1 MSASTQ
7 SSLVKVNEATQSA
20 WPATR
25 KMELVLEGWLK
36 HRPITELCREVG
48 ISPARYYEWRQ
59 QFINAAR
66 MGLAH
71 PEAER
76 RALEERLGQ
85 LEAENAILQRQARI
99 FQELCVA
106 D

>member
-7 SSLVKVNEATQSA
+7 SLLVRVNKATQSS
-20 WPATR
+20 WPAAC
-25 KMELVLEGWLK
+25 KMDLVLEGWLK
-36 HRPITELCREVG
+36 HRPITELCRKVG

-59 QFINAAR
+59 QFIKAAQ

-76 RALEERLGQ
+76 HTLEERLGQ
-85 LEAENAILQRQARI
+85 LEAENVVLQRRARV

>member
-7 SSLVKVNEATQSA
+7 SSWVKVNQATQPT
-20 WPATR
+20 WPAAR
-25 KMELVLEGWLK
+25 KMDLVLEGWLK
-36 HRPITELCREVG
+36 HRPIRELCREVG
-48 ISPARYYEWRQ
+48 ISPARYYEWRH
-59 QFINAAR
+59 QFIKAAQ

-76 RALEERLGQ
+76 RALEERLRQ
-85 LEAENAILQRQARI
+85 LEVENAILQRRARV
-99 FQELCVA
+99 FQELCVV

>member
-7 SSLVKVNEATQSA
+7 SSWVKVNEATQPS
-20 WPATR
+20 WPAAR
-25 KMELVLEGWLK
+25 KMDLVLEGWLK
-36 HRPITELCREVG
+36 HRSVRELCREVD
-48 ISPARYYEWRQ
+48 ISPARYYEWRH
-59 QFINAAR
+59 QFIQAAQ

-71 PEAER
+71 PETER

-85 LEAENAILQRQARI
+85 LEAENAILQRRARV
-99 FQELCVA
+99 FQELCVV

>member
-1 MSASTQ
+1 MSTAAQ
-7 SSLVKVNEATQSA
+7 SPQVKVNEATQQPWSA
-20 WPATR
+20 AR
-25 KMELVLEGWLK
+25 KIDLVLEAWLK
-36 HRPITELCREVG
+36 HRQVRELCLEAG
-48 ISPARYYEWRQ
+48 ISSARYYKWRQ
-59 QFINAAR
+59 QFIDAAR

-76 RALEERLGQ
+76 RALEERLRQ
-85 LEAENAILQRQARI
+85 LEAENAVLQRRARV

>member
-1 MSASTQ
+1 MSTSTQ
-7 SSLVKVNEATQSA
+7 SSLVKVNEATQPS
-20 WPATR
+20 WPAAR
-25 KMELVLEGWLK
+25 KMDLVLEGWLK

-59 QFINAAR
+59 QFIDAAR
-66 MGLAH
+66 IGLAH

-76 RALEERLGQ
+76 HSLEERLGQ
-85 LEAENAILQRQARI
+85 LEVENAVLQRRARV
-99 FQELCVA
+99 FQELCVV

>member
-1 MSASTQ
+1 MSTSTQ
-7 SSLVKVNEATQSA
+7 SSLVKVNETTQPA
-20 WPATR
+20 WPAAR
-25 KMELVLEGWLK
+25 KMDLVLEGWLK
-36 HRPITELCREVG
+36 HRPIRELCREVG

-59 QFINAAR
+59 QFIEAAQ

-71 PEAER
+71 PETER
-76 RALEERLGQ
+76 HSLEERLEQ
-85 LEAENAILQRQARI
+85 LEAENAVLQRRARV

>member
-1 MSASTQ
+1 MSTLAP
-7 SSLVKVNEATQSA
+7 SSSVKVNEATQPA
-20 WPATR
+20 WPTAR
-25 KMELVLEGWLK
+25 KMDLVLEGWLK
-36 HRPITELCREVG
+36 HRPIRELCREVG

-59 QFINAAR
+59 QFIEAAR

-76 RALEERLGQ
+76 HSLEERLRQ
-85 LEAENAILQRQARI
+85 LEVENAVLQRRARV
-99 FQELCVA
+99 FQELCAA

>member
-1 MSASTQ
+1 MSTSTQ
-7 SSLVKVNEATQSA
+7 SSLIKVNEATQPA
-20 WPATR
+20 WPAAR
-25 KMELVLEGWLK
+25 KMDLVLEGWLK
-36 HRPITELCREVG
+36 HRPVRELCREVG

-59 QFINAAR
+59 QFIKAAQV
-66 MGLAH
+66 GLAH

-85 LEAENAILQRQARI
+85 LEAENAILQRRARV
-99 FQELCVA
+99 FRELCVV

>member
-7 SSLVKVNEATQSA
+7 SSLVKVNETTQPA
-20 WPATR
+20 WPAAR
-25 KMELVLEGWLK
+25 KMDLVLEGWLK

-59 QFINAAR
+59 QFIEAAQ

-76 RALEERLGQ
+76 HSLEERLEQ
-85 LEAENAILQRQARI
+85 LEAENVVLQRRARV

>member
-1 MSASTQ
+1 MSASTT
-7 SSLVKVNEATQSA
+7 SSLVEVNEATQPA
-20 WPATR
+20 WPTAR
-25 KMELVLEGWLK
+25 KMDLVLEGWLK
-36 HRPITELCREVG
+36 HRPIRELCREVG

-59 QFINAAR
+59 QFIEAAR

-71 PEAER
+71 PEVERHSLEVRLRQLEVENAVLER
-76 RALEERLGQ
+76 RARV
-85 LEAENAILQRQARI
+85 

>member
-7 SSLVKVNEATQSA
+7 SSLVKVNKAAQSS
-20 WPATR
+20 WPAAC
-25 KMELVLEGWLK
+25 KMDLVLEGWLK
-36 HRPITELCREVG
+36 HRPIRELCREVG

-59 QFINAAR
+59 QFIEAAQ

-76 RALEERLGQ
+76 RALEERLRQ
-85 LEAENAILQRQARI
+85 LEVENAVLQRRARV
-99 FQELCVA
+99 FQELCVV

>member
-1 MSASTQ
+1 MSTSTQ
-7 SSLVKVNEATQSA
+7 SSRVLVNETTQSA
-20 WPATR
+20 WPAAR
-25 KMELVLEGWLK
+25 KMDLVLEGWLK

-48 ISPARYYEWRQ
+48 ISSARYYEWRH
-59 QFINAAR
+59 QFIKAAQ

-76 RALEERLGQ
+76 RDLEERLRQ
-85 LEAENAILQRQARI
+85 LEAENAVLQRRARV
-99 FQELCVA
+99 FQELCVV

>member
-7 SSLVKVNEATQSA
+7 SSLVKVNEATQPA
-20 WPATR
+20 WPAAR
-25 KMELVLEGWLK
+25 KMDLVLEGWLK
-36 HRPITELCREVG
+36 HRPITELCREAG
-48 ISPARYYEWRQ
+48 ISPARYYEWRH
-59 QFINAAR
+59 QFIQAAQ

-71 PEAER
+71 PEAEH

-85 LEAENAILQRQARI
+85 LEAENAILQRRARV
-99 FQELCVA
+99 FRELCVV